1 MEESS
6 GEAER
11 NSKVVE
17 KGWDEMCNWGSN
29 WNRGKTL
36 FPQKVE
42 VRWYEVKQ
50 TGMLLHV
57 ESER

>member
-1 MEESS
+1 MKRVT
-6 GEAER
+6 GG
-11 NSKVVE
+11 VT
-17 KGWDEMCNWGSN
+17 G
-29 WNRGKTL
+29 NREKTL

-57 ESER
+57 ESEC